1 VVGVDLLDLGW
12 VEDLVLSVEDTSG
25 TLVASV
31 ICRWERVRGEVE
43 GYLEIVRAQE
53 GDIVIPHEDSIRRI
67 KAVDPRGDVTRG
79 IRW

>member
-1 VVGVDLLDLGW
+1 MVRLVLGW
-12 VEDLVLSVEDTSG
+12 VVDLELWAEDTNG
-25 TLVASV
+25 ILVASV
-31 ICRWERVRGEVE
+31 ICQWVRVRRGK
-43 GYLEIVRAQE
+43 GFLEIVRAQE